1 MVVESKEQVKLLE
14 DSLVTQEAESNSALG
29 LLNDQLESLTIQAS
43 ESDAALEML
52 NERLKAE
59 CAAKAEV
66 LQ

>member
-1 MVVESKEQVKLLE
+1 MIELKQRVKMEVVESATMQHELNQVCL
-14 DSLVTQEAESNSALG
+14 
-29 LLNDQLESLTIQAS
+29 S